1 VGFDFSAG
9 FGAGACAS
17 STVDPMA
24 MSAAAEILVSLLIAV
39 WLLGCGVIFH
49 NRGAL
54 VQFHRSNATAL
65 RKEAGSHGA
74 G

>member
-24 MSAAAEILVSLLIAV
+24 ISAAAEAFVRVLIQF
-39 WLLGCGVIFH
+39 L
-49 NRGAL
+49 RG
-54 VQFHRSNATAL
+54 
-65 RKEAGSHGA
+65 
-74 G
+74 